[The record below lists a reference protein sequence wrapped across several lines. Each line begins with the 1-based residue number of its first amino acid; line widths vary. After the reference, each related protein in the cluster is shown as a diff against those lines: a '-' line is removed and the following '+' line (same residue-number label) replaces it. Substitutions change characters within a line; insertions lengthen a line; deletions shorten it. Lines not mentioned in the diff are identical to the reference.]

1 LILYSFLLFILDVV
15 VAICF
20 AVTMWVALGVIVLFV
35 RFVRDERRLRRGDT
49 TPNCPPVEGE
59 LPHVL
64 VQLPVFNEPAVVEN
78 VLRTA
83 AALDWPRE
91 RLTIQLL
98 DDSTDETSTIAA
110 RVAAELRANGTD
122 VQHVRREDRSG
133 FKAGALAA
141 GLQLSDAPFIA
152 MLDVDFRPPAD
163 WLQRV
168 VPCLVADPKA
178 AFAQSRCEFTN
189 YDTNWLTRVQ
199 GLLLDTH
206 FLIEQ
211 QTRARAGW
219 LFQFNGTGGIWRR
232 AAIEAAGGWSAYSI
246 TEDLDLAI
254 RAKLAGWHGI
264 FVAEPAIPGQV
275 PDTMRNWRRQQR
287 RWSNGFVQ
295 VAKRTLG
302 PLLRAPWPLAE
313 KFSAVSMLTMQAI
326 FPALAIGLIAAF
338 LGFLLRGFDLRPY
351 LAEILI
357 TVALTI
363 VILFGMTLP
372 PYIALKRG
380 PISRYLQTTALL
392 PVLMIYLS
400 GANAPKMIQTWRGRT
415 EMFKRTPKLEG

>member
-1 LILYSFLLFILDVV
+1 MILYALLLFILDAV

-20 AVTMWVALGVIVLFV
+20 AVSLWVALGLIVLFV
-35 RFVRDERRLRRGDT
+35 RFVGDERRLRRGVT
-49 TPNCPPVEGE
+49 EPGCPAIKGDV
-59 LPHVL
+59 PHVL

-83 AALDWPRE
+83 AALDWPRD

-98 DDSTDETSTIAA
+98 DDSTDETSGIAE
-110 RVAAELRANGTD
+110 RVAAELRESGTD

-141 GLQLSDAPFIA
+141 GLQLSAAPYIA
-152 MLDVDFRPPAD
+152 MLDVDFRPPPD

-199 GLLLDTH
+199 GLLLDAH

-302 PLLRAPWPLAE
+302 PLLRAPWPLSE
-313 KFSAVSMLTMQAI
+313 KLSAISMLTMQAI
-326 FPALAIGLIAAF
+326 FPAVAIGIVAAF
-338 LGFLLRGFDLRPY
+338 FGFLLRGFDLRPY
-351 LAEILI
+351 LIELLI
-357 TVALTI
+357 TI
-363 VILFGMTLP
+363 VLAFILLFATTLP

-380 PISRYLQTTALL
+380 PMSRYLKTTALL
-392 PVLMIYLS
+392 PVMIIYLS
-400 GANAPKMIQTWRGRT
+400 GANTPKMIQTWRGRT

>member
-1 LILYSFLLFILDVV
+1 
-15 VAICF
+15 
-20 AVTMWVALGVIVLFV
+20 VL
-35 RFVRDERRLRRGDT
+35 DERRLGRDKSE
-49 TPNCPPVEGE
+49 PVCPPITGDI
-59 LPHVL
+59 PHVL
-64 VQLPVFNEPAVVEN
+64 VQLPVFNEPTVVEN

-83 AALDWPRE
+83 AALEWPRDK
-91 RLTIQLL
+91 LTIQLL
-98 DDSTDETSTIAA
+98 DDSTDNTSEIAA
-110 RVAAELRANGTD
+110 NVAAELRADGTD

-141 GLQLSDAPFIA
+141 GLALCDAPYVA
-152 MLDVDFRPPAD
+152 MLDVDFRPPPD
-163 WLQRV
+163 WLKCVMPR
-168 VPCLVADPKA
+168 LIADPKA
-178 AFAQSRCEFTN
+178 GFAQSRCEFTN

-199 GLLLDTH
+199 GLLLDAH
-206 FLIEQ
+206 FLVEQ

-264 FVAEPAIPGQV
+264 FVAEPPIPGQV

-295 VAKRTLG
+295 VAQRTLR
-302 PLLRAPWPLAE
+302 PLLRAPWPIAE
-313 KFSAVSMLTMQAI
+313 KFSAISMMTMQAI
-326 FPALAIGLIAAF
+326 FPAIAIAVVAAVLAL
-338 LGFLLRGFDLRPY
+338 LLRRMDLRPY
-351 LAEILI
+351 IPELAI
-357 TVALTI
+357 TAILTI
-363 VILFGMTLP
+363 VVTLGMTLP

-380 PISRYLQTTALL
+380 PISRYVRTIVLL
-392 PVLMIYLS
+392 PFLVIYLG
-400 GANAPKMIQTWRGRT
+400 GANAPKILQTLRGRT

>member
-1 LILYSFLLFILDVV
+1 LILHRLLLSAADIVLVLCIAIL
-15 VAICF
+15 A
-20 AVTMWVALGVIVLFV
+20 WVAFGMIVLIV
-35 RFVRDERRLRRGDT
+35 RFVWDERRLGRDKSA
-49 TPNCPPVEGE
+49 PVCPPITGDI
-59 LPHVL
+59 PHVL
-64 VQLPVFNEPAVVEN
+64 VQLPVFNEPRVVEN

-83 AALDWPRE
+83 AALDWPRDK
-91 RLTIQLL
+91 LTIQLL
-98 DDSTDETSTIAA
+98 DDSTDNTSDIAA
-110 RVAAELRANGTD
+110 SVAAELRDGGTN

-141 GLQLSDAPFIA
+141 GLQLCDAPYIA
-152 MLDVDFRPPAD
+152 MLDVDFRPPPD
-163 WLQRV
+163 WLKCV
-168 VPCLVADPKA
+168 VPRLIADPKA
-178 AFAQSRCEFTN
+178 GFAQSRCEFTN

-199 GLLLDTH
+199 GLLLDAH
-206 FLIEQ
+206 FLVEQ

-295 VAKRTLG
+295 VARRTLG
-302 PLLRAPWPLAE
+302 SLLRAPWPLAE
-313 KFSAVSMLTMQAI
+313 KFSAISMMTMQMV
-326 FPALAIGLIAAF
+326 FPAIAIGFVAAV
-338 LGFLLRGFDLRPY
+338 LALLLRGMDLRPY
-351 LAEILI
+351 IPELVMVTILTI
-357 TVALTI
+357 TVTL
-363 VILFGMTLP
+363 GMTLP

-380 PISRYLQTTALL
+380 PISRYLKTI
-392 PVLMIYLS
+392 VLVPFLIIYLG

-415 EMFKRTPKLEG
+415 EMFKRTPKLEA

>member
-1 LILYSFLLFILDVV
+1 MSLHWLLLS
-15 VAICF
+15 AIDIVLALCI
-20 AVTMWVALGVIVLFV
+20 AIMAWVAFGLIVLIV
-35 RFVRDERRLRRGDT
+35 RFVLDERRLGRGESE
-49 TPNCPPVEGE
+49 PVCPPITGDI
-59 LPHVL
+59 PHVL
-64 VQLPVFNEPAVVEN
+64 VQLPVFNEPTVVEN

-83 AALDWPRE
+83 AALEWPRDK
-91 RLTIQLL
+91 LTIQLL
-98 DDSTDETSTIAA
+98 DDSTDNTSEIAA
-110 RVAAELRANGTD
+110 NVAAELRADGTD

-141 GLQLSDAPFIA
+141 GLALCEAPYVA
-152 MLDVDFRPPAD
+152 MLDVDFRPPSD
-163 WLQRV
+163 WLECVMPR
-168 VPCLVADPKA
+168 LIADPKA
-178 AFAQSRCEFTN
+178 GFAQSRCEFTN

-199 GLLLDTH
+199 GLLLDAH
-206 FLIEQ
+206 FLVEQ

-264 FVAEPAIPGQV
+264 FVAEPPIPGQV

-295 VAKRTLG
+295 VAQRTLR

-313 KFSAVSMLTMQAI
+313 KFSAISMMTMQAI
-326 FPALAIGLIAAF
+326 FPAIAIAVVAAVLAL
-338 LGFLLRGFDLRPY
+338 LLRGMDLRPY
-351 LAEILI
+351 IPELAI
-357 TVALTI
+357 TTILTI
-363 VILFGMTLP
+363 VVTLGMTLP

-380 PISRYLQTTALL
+380 PISRYVQTIVLL
-392 PVLMIYLS
+392 PFLVIYLG
-400 GANAPKMIQTWRGRT
+400 GANAPKILQTLRGRT

>member
-1 LILYSFLLFILDVV
+1 
-15 VAICF
+15 
-20 AVTMWVALGVIVLFV
+20 
-35 RFVRDERRLRRGDT
+35 
-49 TPNCPPVEGE
+49 
-59 LPHVL
+59 

-83 AALDWPRE
+83 AALDWPRDK
-91 RLTIQLL
+91 LTIQLL
-98 DDSTDETSTIAA
+98 DDSTDDTSVIAE
-110 RVAAELRANGTD
+110 RVAAELRTGGTD

-141 GLQLSDAPFIA
+141 GLELSDAPYIA
-152 MLDVDFRPPAD
+152 MLDVDFRPPAN
-163 WLQRV
+163 WLKCV
-168 VPCLVADPKA
+168 MPLLLADPRA
-178 AFAQSRCEFTN
+178 GFAQSRCEFVN

-199 GLLLDTH
+199 GLLLDAH

-275 PDTMRNWRRQQR
+275 PDTVRNWRRQQR

-295 VAKRTLG
+295 VARRTLG
-302 PLLRAPWPLAE
+302 PLLRAPWPFAE
-313 KFSAVSMLTMQAI
+313 KFSAISMMTMQAV
-326 FPALAIGLIAAF
+326 FPAIAIGFVAAV
-338 LGFLLRGFDLRPY
+338 LAFLLRGLDLRPY
-351 LAEILI
+351 IPEIAIITIL
-357 TVALTI
+357 TVAVAL
-363 VILFGMTLP
+363 GMTLP

-380 PISRYLQTTALL
+380 PISRYVQTI
-392 PVLMIYLS
+392 VLVPFLVIYLG

-415 EMFKRTPKLEG
+415 EMFKRTPKLEA

>member
-1 LILYSFLLFILDVV
+1 LILHSLLLLVLDVV
-15 VAICF
+15 ANICF
-20 AVTMWVALGVIVLFV
+20 VVLVWVALGLIVLSV
-35 RFVRDERRLRRGDT
+35 RFVRDEWRLGREQRE
-49 TPNCPPVEGE
+49 PLRPPLTGE
-59 LPHVL
+59 VPHVL

-83 AALDWPRE
+83 AALDWPRDK
-91 RLTIQLL
+91 LTIQLL
-98 DDSTDETSTIAA
+98 DDSTDETSTIAD
-110 RVAAELRANGTD
+110 RVAAELRAGGTD

-141 GLQLSDAPFIA
+141 GLELSNAPYIA

-163 WLQRV
+163 WLKCVMPR
-168 VPCLVADPKA
+168 LVADPKA
-178 AFAQSRCEFTN
+178 GFAQSRCEFTN
-189 YDTNWLTRVQ
+189 YNTNWITRVQ
-199 GLLLDTH
+199 GLLLDAH
-206 FLIEQ
+206 FLVEQ

-264 FVAEPAIPGQV
+264 FLAEPAIPGQV

-302 PLLRAPWPLAE
+302 PLLLAPWPIGERL
-313 KFSAVSMLTMQAI
+313 SAVSMMTMQAC
-326 FPALAIGLIAAF
+326 FPALALGIVAAA
-338 LGFLLRGFDLRPY
+338 LATVLRGLDFRPELPQTITSLI
-351 LAEILI
+351 LALVV
-357 TVALTI
+357 TL
-363 VILFGMTLP
+363 GMTLP
-372 PYIALKRG
+372 PYIVLKRG
-380 PISRYLQTTALL
+380 PIWRYLQTIALL
-392 PVLMIYLS
+392 PFLIIYLA

-415 EMFKRTPKLEG
+415 EMFKRTPKLET

>member
-1 LILYSFLLFILDVV
+1 
-15 VAICF
+15 
-20 AVTMWVALGVIVLFV
+20 
-35 RFVRDERRLRRGDT
+35 
-49 TPNCPPVEGE
+49 
-59 LPHVL
+59 
-64 VQLPVFNEPAVVEN
+64 
-78 VLRTA
+78 LRTA
-83 AALDWPRE
+83 ASLDWPRDK
-91 RLTIQLL
+91 LTIQLL
-98 DDSTDETSTIAA
+98 DDSTDNTGEIAEM
-110 RVAAELRANGTD
+110 VAAELRAGGTN

-141 GLQLSDAPFIA
+141 GLELCDAPYIA

-163 WLQRV
+163 WLKCV
-168 VPCLVADPKA
+168 MPLLLADPGA
-178 AFAQSRCEFTN
+178 GFAQSRCEFTN

-199 GLLLDTH
+199 GLLLDAH
-206 FLIEQ
+206 FLVEQ

-295 VAKRTLG
+295 VAQRTLG
-302 PLLRAPWPLAE
+302 TLLGAPWPFAE
-313 KFSAVSMLTMQAI
+313 KFSAISMMTMQAI
-326 FPALAIGLIAAF
+326 FPAIAIAFVAAV
-338 LGFLLRGFDLRPY
+338 LGVLLRGFDLRPY
-351 LAEILI
+351 VPEIVVITILTLI
-357 TVALTI
+357 VTL
-363 VILFGMTLP
+363 GMTLP

-380 PISRYLQTTALL
+380 PISRYVQTIGLL
-392 PVLMIYLS
+392 PFLIIYLG

-415 EMFKRTPKLEG
+415 EMFKRTPKLEA

>member
-1 LILYSFLLFILDVV
+1 LILHGLLLFVIDVV
-15 VAICF
+15 SVFCF
-20 AVTMWVALGVIVLFV
+20 VVLAWVAFPLVTLAA
-35 RFVRDERRLRRGDT
+35 RFIRDERQARRRPLPD
-49 TPNCPPVEGE
+49 CPPIAGD
-59 LPHVL
+59 LPRVL

-83 AALDWPRE
+83 AALDWPRD

-98 DDSTDETSTIAA
+98 DDSTDETSAIAA
-110 RVAAELRANGTD
+110 TVAAELRANGTD
-122 VQHVRREDRSG
+122 VQHVRRDDRSG

-141 GLQLSDAPFIA
+141 GLELSDAPYIA

-163 WLQRV
+163 WLKCVMPR
-168 VPCLVADPKA
+168 LLDDPKA
-178 AFAQSRCEFTN
+178 AFAQSRCEFVN
-189 YDTNWLTRVQ
+189 YDTNWITRIQ
-199 GLLLDTH
+199 GLLLDAH

-254 RAKLAGWHGI
+254 RARLAGWHGI

-275 PDTMRNWRRQQR
+275 PETMRNWRRQQR

-295 VAKRTLG
+295 VAQRTFG
-302 PLLRAPWPLAE
+302 RLLQAPWPLEE
-313 KFSAVSMLTMQAI
+313 KLAALSMMTMQAF
-326 FPALAIGLIAAF
+326 FPAAAIGFIALC
-338 LGFLLRGFDLRPY
+338 LGVLLRGFDARPY
-351 LAEILI
+351 LPMLAVIAI
-357 TVALTI
+357 VSAIVA
-363 VILFGMTLP
+363 FGMTLP

-380 PISRYLQTTALL
+380 PLTRYFLTLALIPFL
-392 PVLMIYLS
+392 LIYLS
-400 GANAPKMIQTWRGRT
+400 GANAPKILQTLRGRT
-415 EMFKRTPKLEG
+415 EMFKRTPKLEA

>member
-1 LILYSFLLFILDVV
+1 LILHWLLLFVIDVV
-15 VAICF
+15 SVFCF
-20 AVTMWVALGVIVLFV
+20 VVLAWVAFPLVTLAA
-35 RFVRDERRLRRGDT
+35 RFIRDERQARRRPLPD
-49 TPNCPPVEGE
+49 CPPIAGD
-59 LPHVL
+59 LPRVL

-83 AALDWPRE
+83 AALDWPRD

-98 DDSTDETSTIAA
+98 DDSTDETSAIAA
-110 RVAAELRANGTD
+110 TVATELRANGTD
-122 VQHVRREDRSG
+122 VQHVRRDDRSG

-141 GLQLSDAPFIA
+141 GLELSDAPYIA

-163 WLQRV
+163 WLKCVMPR
-168 VPCLVADPKA
+168 LLGDPQA
-178 AFAQSRCEFTN
+178 AFAQSRCEFVN
-189 YDTNWLTRVQ
+189 YDTNWITRIQ
-199 GLLLDTH
+199 GLLLDAH

-254 RAKLAGWHGI
+254 RARLAGWHGI

-275 PDTMRNWRRQQR
+275 PETMRNWRRQQR

-295 VAKRTLG
+295 VAQRTFG
-302 PLLRAPWPLAE
+302 RLLQAPWPLEE
-313 KFSAVSMLTMQAI
+313 KLAALSMMKMQAF
-326 FPALAIGLIAAF
+326 FPAAAIGFIALC
-338 LGFLLRGFDLRPY
+338 LGVLLRGFDARPY
-351 LAEILI
+351 LPMLAVIAI
-357 TVALTI
+357 VSAIVA
-363 VILFGMTLP
+363 FGMTLP

-380 PISRYLQTTALL
+380 PLTRYFLTLALIPFL
-392 PVLMIYLS
+392 LIYLS
-400 GANAPKMIQTWRGRT
+400 GANAPKILQTLRGRT
-415 EMFKRTPKLEG
+415 EMFKRTPKLEA

>member
-1 LILYSFLLFILDVV
+1 LSLHWLLLS
-15 VAICF
+15 AIDIVLALCI
-20 AVTMWVALGVIVLFV
+20 AIMAWVAFGLIVLIV
-35 RFVRDERRLRRGDT
+35 RFVLDERRLGRGESE
-49 TPNCPPVEGE
+49 PVCPPITGDI
-59 LPHVL
+59 PHVL
-64 VQLPVFNEPAVVEN
+64 VQLPVFNEPTVVEN

-83 AALDWPRE
+83 AALEWPRDK
-91 RLTIQLL
+91 LTIQLL
-98 DDSTDETSTIAA
+98 DDSTDNTSEIAA
-110 RVAAELRANGTD
+110 NVAAELRADGTD

-141 GLQLSDAPFIA
+141 GLALCEAPYVA
-152 MLDVDFRPPAD
+152 MLDVDFRPPSD
-163 WLQRV
+163 WLECVMPR
-168 VPCLVADPKA
+168 LIADPKA
-178 AFAQSRCEFTN
+178 GFAQSRCEFTN

-199 GLLLDTH
+199 GLLLDAH
-206 FLIEQ
+206 FLVEQ

-264 FVAEPAIPGQV
+264 FVAEPPIPGQV

-295 VAKRTLG
+295 VAQRTLR

-313 KFSAVSMLTMQAI
+313 KFSAISMMTMQAI
-326 FPALAIGLIAAF
+326 FPAIAIAVVAAVLAL
-338 LGFLLRGFDLRPY
+338 LLRGMDLRPY
-351 LAEILI
+351 IPELAI
-357 TVALTI
+357 TTILTI
-363 VILFGMTLP
+363 VVTLGMTLP

-380 PISRYLQTTALL
+380 PISRYVQTIVLL
-392 PVLMIYLS
+392 PFLVIYLG
-400 GANAPKMIQTWRGRT
+400 GANAPKILQTLRGRT

>member
-1 LILYSFLLFILDVV
+1 LILHWLLLSALDIVL
-15 VAICF
+15 ALCI
-20 AVTMWVALGVIVLFV
+20 AVMAWVAFGLIVLIV
-35 RFVRDERRLRRGDT
+35 RFVLDERRLGRDKSE
-49 TPNCPPVEGE
+49 PLCPPITGDI
-59 LPHVL
+59 PHVL
-64 VQLPVFNEPAVVEN
+64 VQLPVFNEPTVVEN

-83 AALDWPRE
+83 AALEWPRDK
-91 RLTIQLL
+91 LTIQLL
-98 DDSTDETSTIAA
+98 DDSTDHTSEIAA
-110 RVAAELRANGTD
+110 SVAAELRADGTD

-141 GLQLSDAPFIA
+141 GLALCDAPYVA
-152 MLDVDFRPPAD
+152 MLDVDFRPPPE
-163 WLQRV
+163 WLRCV
-168 VPCLVADPKA
+168 MPRLIADPKA
-178 AFAQSRCEFTN
+178 GFAQSRCEFTN

-199 GLLLDTH
+199 GLLLDAH
-206 FLIEQ
+206 FLVEQ

-264 FVAEPAIPGQV
+264 FVAEPPIPGQV

-295 VAKRTLG
+295 VAQRTLR
-302 PLLRAPWPLAE
+302 PLLRAPWPIAE
-313 KFSAVSMLTMQAI
+313 KFSAISMMTMQAI
-326 FPALAIGLIAAF
+326 FPAIAIAVVAAVLAL
-338 LGFLLRGFDLRPY
+338 LLRRMDLRPY
-351 LAEILI
+351 IPELAI
-357 TVALTI
+357 TAILTI
-363 VILFGMTLP
+363 VVTLGMTLP

-380 PISRYLQTTALL
+380 PISRYVQTIVLL
-392 PVLMIYLS
+392 PFLVIYLG
-400 GANAPKMIQTWRGRT
+400 GANAPKILQTLRGRT

>member
-1 LILYSFLLFILDVV
+1 LILHWLLLSALDIVL
-15 VAICF
+15 ALCI
-20 AVTMWVALGVIVLFV
+20 AVMAWVAFGLIVLIV
-35 RFVRDERRLRRGDT
+35 RFVLDERRLGRDKSE
-49 TPNCPPVEGE
+49 PLCPPITGDI
-59 LPHVL
+59 PHVL
-64 VQLPVFNEPAVVEN
+64 VQLPVFNEPTVVEN

-83 AALDWPRE
+83 AALEWPRDK
-91 RLTIQLL
+91 LTIQLL
-98 DDSTDETSTIAA
+98 DDSTDHTSEIAA
-110 RVAAELRANGTD
+110 SVAAELRADGTD

-141 GLQLSDAPFIA
+141 GLALCDAPYVA
-152 MLDVDFRPPAD
+152 MLDVDFRPPPD
-163 WLQRV
+163 WLKCVMPR
-168 VPCLVADPKA
+168 LIADPKA
-178 AFAQSRCEFTN
+178 GFAQSRCEFTN

-199 GLLLDTH
+199 GLLLDAH
-206 FLIEQ
+206 FLVEQ

-264 FVAEPAIPGQV
+264 FVAEPPIPGQV

-295 VAKRTLG
+295 VAQRTLR
-302 PLLRAPWPLAE
+302 PLLRAPWPIAE
-313 KFSAVSMLTMQAI
+313 KFSAISMMTMQAI
-326 FPALAIGLIAAF
+326 FPAIAIAVVAAVLAL
-338 LGFLLRGFDLRPY
+338 LLRRMDLRPY
-351 LAEILI
+351 IPELAI
-357 TVALTI
+357 TAILTI
-363 VILFGMTLP
+363 VVTLGMTLP

-380 PISRYLQTTALL
+380 PISRYVRTIVLL
-392 PVLMIYLS
+392 PFLVIYLG
-400 GANAPKMIQTWRGRT
+400 GANAPKILQTLRGRT

>member
-1 LILYSFLLFILDVV
+1 LILHRLLVTVV
-15 VAICF
+15 D
-20 AVTMWVALGVIVLFV
+20 IVLVLSIIVMAWAAFGLLVLAV
-35 RFVRDERRLRRGDT
+35 RFVIDERRVRQSGG
-49 TPNCPPVEGE
+49 PPACPPITGDV
-59 LPHVL
+59 PHVL

-83 AALDWPRE
+83 AALDWR
-91 RLTIQLL
+91 RDKLTIQLL
-98 DDSTDETSTIAA
+98 DDSTDDTSVIAE
-110 RVAAELRANGTD
+110 RVAAELRAGGTD

-133 FKAGALAA
+133 FKAGALSA
-141 GLQLSDAPFIA
+141 GLELSDAPYIA
-152 MLDVDFRPPAD
+152 MLDVDFRPPAN
-163 WLQRV
+163 WLKCV
-168 VPCLVADPKA
+168 MPLLLADPRA
-178 AFAQSRCEFTN
+178 GFAQSRCEFVN

-199 GLLLDTH
+199 GLLLDAH

-275 PDTMRNWRRQQR
+275 PDTVRNWRRQQR

-295 VAKRTLG
+295 VARRTLG
-302 PLLRAPWPLAE
+302 PLLRAPWPFAE
-313 KFSAVSMLTMQAI
+313 KFSAISMMTMQAV
-326 FPALAIGLIAAF
+326 FPAIAIGFVAAV
-338 LGFLLRGFDLRPY
+338 LAFLLRGLDLRPY
-351 LAEILI
+351 IPEIAIITIL
-357 TVALTI
+357 TVAVAL
-363 VILFGMTLP
+363 GMTLP

-380 PISRYLQTTALL
+380 PISRYVQTI
-392 PVLMIYLS
+392 VLVPFLVIYLG

-415 EMFKRTPKLEG
+415 EMFKRTPKLEA